1 MQVLVAGGSGFVGS
15 HLVDRLLESG
25 HEVTVADNLLTGQ
38 PANLAHQVGN
48 AALRVIQQDITAP
61 LIPALSEGNYD
72 RIYHLASPASPRG
85 YAKFPIET
93 LLVNSQGT
101 HRLLEL
107 AERRGARFLLAST
120 SEVYGD
126 PQVHPQVETYWGN
139 VNPIGPRACYDEGK
153 RFAETITVEYVR
165 QRSVDAR
172 IARIFNTYGPRSHPG
187 DGRVV
192 PNFCVQALRNDP
204 ITIYGTGGQTRSF
217 CYVADLVDGLMR
229 LMETDGLAG
238 EVVNLGN
245 PEEHTI
251 RQFADRIVSLAGSQS
266 EIVHENLPVDDPQRR
281 RPDIGKAG
289 CLLGWSPQ
297 VSLETGLAA
306 TLTYFREVLAMEPA
320 TNDPAGWFHRVQP
333 AVNG

>member
-1 MQVLVAGGSGFVGS
+1 MRVLVAGGSGFIGS
-15 HLVDRLLESG
+15 HLVDRLLEAE
-25 HEVTVADNLLTGQ
+25 HHVTVADNLLTGQ
-38 PANLAHQVGN
+38 PANLAHQAGN
-48 AALRVIQQDITAP
+48 PALRIVDQDISAP
-61 LIPALSEGNYD
+61 FGSELADGTFD

-85 YAKFPIET
+85 YARFPIET

-101 HRLLEL
+101 HRLLDL
-107 AERRGARFLLAST
+107 AQQHGARFLLAST

-153 RFAETITVEYVR
+153 RFAETMTVEYVR
-165 QRSVDAR
+165 QRRVDAR

-192 PNFCVQALRNDP
+192 PNFCVQALRQEP
-204 ITIYGTGGQTRSF
+204 ITIYGSGGQTRSF
-217 CYVADLVDGLMR
+217 CYVADLVEGLIL

-251 RQFADRIVSLAGSQS
+251 RQFADRIVALAGSTS
-266 EIVHENLPVDDPQRR
+266 TIVHEDLPVDDPQRR
-281 RPDIGKAG
+281 RPDISRAER
-289 CLLGWSPQ
+289 LLGWHPQ
-297 VSLETGLAA
+297 TSLDDGLGR
-306 TLTYFREVLAMEPA
+306 TLRYFRTVLSA
-320 TNDPAGWFHRVQP
+320 TS
-333 AVNG
+333 

>member
-1 MQVLVAGGSGFVGS
+1 MRVLVAGGSGFIGS
-15 HLVDRLLESG
+15 HLVDRLLADG
-25 HEVTVADNLLTGQ
+25 HDVTVADNLVTGQ
-38 PANLAHQVGN
+38 IVNLEHQRDNPALT
-48 AALRVIQQDITAP
+48 VIEQDISSP
-61 LIPALSEGNYD
+61 LGPEILADRFS

-85 YAKFPIET
+85 YARFPIET

-107 AERRGARFLLAST
+107 ATAHGARFLLAST

-153 RFAETITVEYVR
+153 RFAETITVEYTR
-165 QRSVDAR
+165 QRGVDGR

-192 PNFCVQALRNDP
+192 PNFCVQALRQEP

-217 CYVADLVDGLMR
+217 CYVADLVEGLRR
-229 LMETDGLAG
+229 LMETPGLAG

-251 RQFADRIVSLAGSQS
+251 RQFADRIVTIAGSS
-266 EIVHENLPVDDPQRR
+266 STIVHEDLPVDDPQRR
-281 RPDIGKAG
+281 RPDITKAQR
-289 CLLGWSPQ
+289 LLDWTPET
-297 VSLETGLAA
+297 SLHDGLTQ
-306 TLTYFREVLAMEPA
+306 TLTYFRTVLSSS
-320 TNDPAGWFHRVQP
+320 
-333 AVNG
+333 